1 MKEYIKYIPLGL
13 FVAFSVKMLMS
24 GASLQDAPVFAILTG
39 FAGYMINRE
48 EDKILNSLTGRL
60 KKLEEQSTESKKEAE
75 ELRSHVS
82 TIKLGQQI
90 RSAVKF

>member
-13 FVAFSVKMLMS
+13 FVAFSLKSLVA
-24 GASLQDAPVFAILTG
+24 GAVIQDAPVYAILAVFT
-39 FAGYMINRE
+39 AYLINRDE
-48 EDKILNSLTGRL
+48 EKSLKNINDKLNQLE
-60 KKLEEQSTESKKEAE
+60 KLNEVKSKEIE

-82 TIKLGQQI
+82 TMKLGQQM

>member
-13 FVAFSVKMLMS
+13 FVAFSIKSLVN
-24 GASLQDAPVFAILTG
+24 GASLQDAPVYAILALFT
-39 FAGYMINRE
+39 AYLVHRDE
-48 EDKILNSLTGRL
+48 EKSL
-60 KKLEEQSTESKKEAE
+60 KKIHSKLEQLEKLNEVKTKEME

-82 TIKLGQQI
+82 TIKLGQQV

>member
-13 FVAFSVKMLMS
+13 FVAFCVKSLVIGSSVTE
-24 GASLQDAPVFAILTG
+24 APSLAIIAIFSAYLVHRDEEKQLK
-39 FAGYMINRE
+39 AIN
-48 EDKILNSLTGRL
+48 DKLNV
-60 KKLEEQSTESKKEAE
+60 LEKQNENKTKEME

-82 TIKLGQQI
+82 SVKLGQQM